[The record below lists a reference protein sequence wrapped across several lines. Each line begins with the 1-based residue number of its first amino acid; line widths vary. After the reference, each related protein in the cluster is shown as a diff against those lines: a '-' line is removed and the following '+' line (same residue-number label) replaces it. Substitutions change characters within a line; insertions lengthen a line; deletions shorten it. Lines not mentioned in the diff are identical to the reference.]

1 MTAYL
6 LLFALVLAINLV
18 PAFAPP
24 TWTIIVLYGL
34 NGELPLPGIV
44 VTGAV
49 AAALGRY
56 SLAHGF
62 RLLRERVSEK
72 TRNNLEAA
80 KAALEKNHRRGWLA
94 LGLFALSPLP
104 SAQLFAAAGLTGVRL
119 APFTLIFFAGRLVE
133 YSVYAGGAKVVERL
147 TIGDAFRE
155 ALTSP
160 LGIGLQL
167 AMIGGLVALAR
178 IDWARHLAGK

>member
-1 MTAYL
+1 
-6 LLFALVLAINLV
+6 NLV